1 MNSQTDAEL
10 TQENILGSLRLM
22 PRKRHIKIGLCVRLS
37 VLRLFQVGQVVQNR
51 RSELSLALHEWFSCK
66 GKERKI

>member
-22 PRKRHIKIGLCVRLS
+22 QRKRHIKIELCVGL
-37 VLRLFQVGQVVQNR
+37 QQ
-51 RSELSLALHEWFSCK
+51 
-66 GKERKI
+66 